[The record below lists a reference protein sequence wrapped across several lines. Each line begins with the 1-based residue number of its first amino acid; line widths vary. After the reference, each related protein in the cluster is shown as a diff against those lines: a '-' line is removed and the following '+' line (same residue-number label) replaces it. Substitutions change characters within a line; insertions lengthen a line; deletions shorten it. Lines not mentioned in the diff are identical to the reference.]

1 MVKTPFIE
9 NRRVALD
16 LTIDLRGRE
25 EKRKEKRRRRK
36 EKEGK
41 RKENGRKVRR
51 GEVKDF
57 QTMDRLKYDCDDD
70 RSRESEQRSA
80 IGIY

>member
-1 MVKTPFIE
+1 M
-9 NRRVALD
+9 
-16 LTIDLRGRE
+16 
-25 EKRKEKRRRRK
+25 RRK